1 VLVSFRIS
9 SFCSSSSS
17 IIFVVRVSP
26 SLRKVILFNDAN
38 IPLKFPLKVVDN
50 NNNNTLKLATREGK
64 RERENKREM
73 SNNNEEDDLLYGDI
87 VTSQG
92 EDGRESLRVTRDRL
106 EKSERHH
113 AKRIE
118 QLEAKVKQLET
129 ENERI
134 TKENIILMQN
144 ISSLYDTAK
153 LELKRKDAM
162 LHEERMKSI
171 NVVGGGTQRG
181 GGGGG
186 KNPPPPKPPPGGPP
200 SGKKK

>member
-1 VLVSFRIS
+1 
-9 SFCSSSSS
+9 
-17 IIFVVRVSP
+17 
-26 SLRKVILFNDAN
+26 
-38 IPLKFPLKVVDN
+38 
-50 NNNNTLKLATREGK
+50 
-64 RERENKREM
+64 M
-73 SNNNEEDDLLYGDI
+73 
-87 VTSQG
+87 
-92 EDGRESLRVTRDRL
+92 

-113 AKRIE
+113 AERIE

-134 TKENIILMQN
+134 TKENRILMQN

>member
-1 VLVSFRIS
+1 M
-9 SFCSSSSS
+9 
-17 IIFVVRVSP
+17 
-26 SLRKVILFNDAN
+26 KQQQ
-38 IPLKFPLKVVDN
+38 
-50 NNNNTLKLATREGK
+50 NNTLKLATREGK

-113 AKRIE
+113 AERIE

-134 TKENIILMQN
+134 TKENRILMQN

-162 LHEERMKSI
+162 LHEERMKSF
-171 NVVGGGTQRG
+171 NVGGGGTQRGG

>member
-1 VLVSFRIS
+1 
-9 SFCSSSSS
+9 
-17 IIFVVRVSP
+17 
-26 SLRKVILFNDAN
+26 
-38 IPLKFPLKVVDN
+38 
-50 NNNNTLKLATREGK
+50 
-64 RERENKREM
+64 M

-134 TKENIILMQN
+134 TKENRILMQN

-162 LHEERMKSI
+162 LHEERMKSF
-171 NVVGGGTQRG
+171 NVGGGGTQRGG

-200 SGKKK
+200 FGKKK